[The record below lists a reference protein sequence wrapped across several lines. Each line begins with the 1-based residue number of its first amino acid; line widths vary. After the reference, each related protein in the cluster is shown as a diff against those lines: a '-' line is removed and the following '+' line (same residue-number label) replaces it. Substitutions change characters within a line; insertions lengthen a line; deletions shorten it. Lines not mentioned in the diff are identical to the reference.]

1 MTDDKKRELFPYF
14 AYIYSQ
20 QLNPER
26 YGQVESIEDWTNL
39 IQSNQDDIEKI
50 TQAAEQ
56 LSDEEWDALDQQ
68 YTEQAKASEDQQVI
82 SAKKGAKLM
91 KLKKGAKKC
100 KCGCDMI
107 TAKADGGKLVSKC
120 ACGCDVKKKEK
131 GGEINKK
138 IDRVKVAINKKQ
150 TGGDINQPNKI
161 VAKKGA
167 KLKPK
172 MQTGGKYN
180 ESESAKKPTDRI
192 GKHKLGGSIQ
202 KFWGGGPTSS
212 LIGWNKDNIHA
223 KPIPKT
229 TPNHSDYVEGEYGG
243 YYGGYPTSVATSVMN
258 GSLAAPIMYLA
269 NRAARGF
276 NRLTD
281 EAAEELARDYGAAQ
295 SKPSVKAPVSNPR
308 ANPAYAAQVFSP
320 DYIDRIAKAH
330 VTGQPV
336 TLPEVTA
343 PKSNTSAGKAQGQS
357 SGTTQTKPSYNTNT
371 LWGWMKSTGYGDAS
385 FSGRRDLWNKFYGS
399 GTTSAQGYTGTADQN
414 AKLLEALKKAN
425 TMGTTVEK
433 AASYTNLAPIKA
445 SPIKS
450 FDPKK
455 KLESKPVPAKES
467 KPTK

>member
-20 QLNPER
+20 QLNPEK

-68 YTEQAKASEDQQVI
+68 YTEQSKASEDQQVI

-150 TGGDINQPNKI
+150 TGGNINQPNKV
-161 VAKKGA
+161 VAKKGT

-180 ESESAKKPTDRI
+180 ESEHATLIEKYRNKKTSTPELRRLQELNRISGHHDDGWEPKKAKPETKKPEPTKKPKTEPAKKPTDRI

-202 KFWGGGPTSS
+202 KFLPGGSVRS
-212 LIGWNKDNIHA
+212 YDYDWSQSMFNRN
-223 KPIPKT
+223 
-229 TPNHSDYVEGEYGG
+229 TPVS
-243 YYGGYPTSVATSVMN
+243 
-258 GSLAAPIMYLA
+258 AAP
-269 NRAARGF
+269 R
-276 NRLTD
+276 
-281 EAAEELARDYGAAQ
+281 
-295 SKPSVKAPVSNPR
+295 VNPN
-308 ANPAYAAQVFSP
+308 ANPSYAAQVFSP
-320 DYIDRIAKAH
+320 SAIAQ
-330 VTGQPV
+330 GFFPV
-336 TLPEVTA
+336 KTA
-343 PKSNTSAGKAQGQS
+343 PSPSTVVPRPLSTPTTPTVATPVSTPSTPAAPATPT
-357 SGTTQTKPSYNTNT
+357 TTQTKPSYNTNT

-425 TMGTTVEK
+425 TMGTNVEK

>member
-138 IDRVKVAINKKQ
+138 IDKVKVSINKKQ
-150 TGGDINQPNKI
+150 TGGDINQPNKV

-180 ESESAKKPTDRI
+180 EPAKKPTDRI

-202 KFWGGGPTSS
+202 KFWGGGPSSS
-212 LIGWNKDNIHA
+212 LIYWNKDNIHA
-223 KPIPKT
+223 DPPKT
-229 TPNHSDYVEGEYGG
+229 TPNYSEGG
-243 YYGGYPTSVATSVMN
+243 YGHDIVTSA
-258 GSLAAPIMYLA
+258 LAGFPIAPFNYLLA
-269 NRAARGF
+269 RAARSYITGPD
-276 NRLTD
+276 TP
-281 EAAEELARDYGAAQ
+281 A
-295 SKPSVKAPVSNPR
+295 PAPVPNPR

-320 DYIDRIAKAH
+320 EYIDRMIKAQ

-336 TLPEVTA
+336 MLPEVVVTA
-343 PKSNTSAGKAQGQS
+343 PRINNQPAPA
-357 SGTTQTKPSYNTNT
+357 YDTNT

-385 FSGRRDLWNKFYGS
+385 FAGRRDLWNKFYGS
-399 GTTSAQGYTGTADQN
+399 GTTSATGYTGTADQN
-414 AKLLEALKKAN
+414 AKLLDALKKAN
-425 TMGTTVEK
+425 SMGVSTEK
-433 AASYTNLAPIKA
+433 AANLTNMPLLKAPPIKG
-445 SPIKS
+445 

-467 KPTK
+467 KPTN

>member
-138 IDRVKVAINKKQ
+138 IDKVKVSINKKQ
-150 TGGDINQPNKI
+150 TGGDINQPNKV

-180 ESESAKKPTDRI
+180 ESSKKPTDRI

-202 KFWGGGPTSS
+202 
-212 LIGWNKDNIHA
+212 
-223 KPIPKT
+223 
-229 TPNHSDYVEGEYGG
+229 YV
-243 YYGGYPTSVATSVMN
+243 
-258 GSLAAPIMYLA
+258 
-269 NRAARGF
+269 
-276 NRLTD
+276 
-281 EAAEELARDYGAAQ
+281 
-295 SKPSVKAPVSNPR
+295 
-308 ANPAYAAQVFSP
+308 
-320 DYIDRIAKAH
+320 
-330 VTGQPV
+330 
-336 TLPEVTA
+336 
-343 PKSNTSAGKAQGQS
+343 
-357 SGTTQTKPSYNTNT
+357 
-371 LWGWMKSTGYGDAS
+371 
-385 FSGRRDLWNKFYGS
+385 
-399 GTTSAQGYTGTADQN
+399 
-414 AKLLEALKKAN
+414 
-425 TMGTTVEK
+425 
-433 AASYTNLAPIKA
+433 
-445 SPIKS
+445 
-450 FDPKK
+450 
-455 KLESKPVPAKES
+455 
-467 KPTK
+467 

>member
-20 QLNPER
+20 QLNPEK

-39 IQSNQDDIEKI
+39 IQSNQADIEKI

-68 YTEQAKASEDQQVI
+68 YTEQSKASEDQQVI

-150 TGGDINQPNKI
+150 TGGDINQPNKV
-161 VAKKGA
+161 VAKKGT

-180 ESESAKKPTDRI
+180 ESEHATLIEKYRNKKTSTPELRRLQELNRISGHHDDGWEPKKAKPETKKPEPTKKPKTEPAKKPTDRI

-202 KFWGGGPTSS
+202 KFLPGGSVRS
-212 LIGWNKDNIHA
+212 YDYDWNQSMFNRN
-223 KPIPKT
+223 
-229 TPNHSDYVEGEYGG
+229 TPVS
-243 YYGGYPTSVATSVMN
+243 
-258 GSLAAPIMYLA
+258 AAP
-269 NRAARGF
+269 R
-276 NRLTD
+276 
-281 EAAEELARDYGAAQ
+281 
-295 SKPSVKAPVSNPR
+295 VSHN

-320 DYIDRIAKAH
+320 DHINRIARAQ

-336 TLPEVTA
+336 MLPGVEVTA
-343 PKSNTSAGKAQGQS
+343 PKSNTPAGTAQS
-357 SGTTQTKPSYNTNT
+357 KPSYDTNT

-425 TMGTTVEK
+425 TMGVNTEK
-433 AASYTNLAPIKA
+433 AANLTNLTPLKAPSIKA
-445 SPIKS
+445 NV
-450 FDPKK
+450 PKK
-455 KLESKPVPAKES
+455 PEVNKPEVK
-467 KPTK
+467 KPETKK

>member
-150 TGGDINQPNKI
+150 NGGDINQPNKV
-161 VAKKGA
+161 VAKKGT
-167 KLKPK
+167 KFKPK
-172 MQTGGKYN
+172 I
-180 ESESAKKPTDRI
+180 EPAKKPTDRI

-202 KFWGGGPTSS
+202 KFLPGGSVRS
-212 LIGWNKDNIHA
+212 Y
-223 KPIPKT
+223 
-229 TPNHSDYVEGEYGG
+229 DYDW
-243 YYGGYPTSVATSVMN
+243 SQS
-258 GSLAAPIMYLA
+258 I
-269 NRAARGF
+269 F
-276 NRLTD
+276 NRN
-281 EAAEELARDYGAAQ
+281 
-295 SKPSVKAPVSNPR
+295 KPVSAAPVSAAPVHKPR
-308 ANPAYAAQVFSP
+308 ANPSYDPRVNPAYAAQVFSP
-320 DYIDRIAKAH
+320 EYIDRMIKAQF
-330 VTGQPV
+330 TGQPV
-336 TLPEVTA
+336 STPSTPAA
-343 PKSNTSAGKAQGQS
+343 PATPT
-357 SGTTQTKPSYNTNT
+357 TTQTKPSYDTNT
-371 LWGWMKSTGYGDAS
+371 LWGWMKSTGYGDGDAS
-385 FSGRRDLWNKFYGS
+385 FRGRRDLWNKFYGS
-399 GTTSAQGYTGTADQN
+399 GTTAATGYTGTANQN
-414 AKLLEALKKAN
+414 ARLLDALKKAN
-425 TMGTTVEK
+425 TMGVSTEK
-433 AASYTNLAPIKA
+433 AANLTNLTLLKAPPIK
-445 SPIKS
+445 P
-450 FDPKK
+450 FDPHK

-467 KPTK
+467 KPTE

>member
-1 MTDDKKRELFPYF
+1 MTDEKKRELFPYF

-39 IQSNQDDIEKI
+39 IQSNQADIEKI

-68 YTEQAKASEDQQVI
+68 YTEQSKASEDQQVI

-138 IDRVKVAINKKQ
+138 IDKVKVAINKKQ
-150 TGGDINQPNKI
+150 TGGDINQPNKV
-161 VAKKGA
+161 VAKKGT
-167 KLKPK
+167 KFKPK

-180 ESESAKKPTDRI
+180 ESSKKPTDRI

-202 KFWGGGPTSS
+202 KFLPGGSIRS
-212 LIGWNKDNIHA
+212 YDYDWNQSMFNKN
-223 KPIPKT
+223 KPI
-229 TPNHSDYVEGEYGG
+229 S
-243 YYGGYPTSVATSVMN
+243 
-258 GSLAAPIMYLA
+258 AAPVA
-269 NRAARGF
+269 
-276 NRLTD
+276 
-281 EAAEELARDYGAAQ
+281 
-295 SKPSVKAPVSNPR
+295 NPR

-320 DYIDRIAKAH
+320 DYIDRIARAQ

-336 TLPEVTA
+336 MLPGVEITA
-343 PKSNTSAGKAQGQS
+343 PSKPSQS
-357 SGTTQTKPSYNTNT
+357 KPSYDTNT

-385 FSGRRDLWNKFYGS
+385 FGGRRDLWNKFYGS

-425 TMGTTVEK
+425 AMGLSTEE
-433 AASYTNLAPIKA
+433 AANLTNLTLLKAPPIKG
-445 SPIKS
+445 

-467 KPTK
+467 KPTN

>member
-138 IDRVKVAINKKQ
+138 IDKVKVSINKKQ
-150 TGGDINQPNKI
+150 TGGDINQPNKV

-180 ESESAKKPTDRI
+180 ESEHATLIEKYRNKKTSTPELRRLQELNRISGHHDDGWEPKKAKPEAKKPEPTKKPKTEPAKKPTDRI
-192 GKHKLGGSIQ
+192 GKHKLGGSIIK
-202 KFWGGGPTSS
+202 KFLPGGQITSYDYD
-212 LIGWNKDNIHA
+212 WNQSI
-223 KPIPKT
+223 
-229 TPNHSDYVEGEYGG
+229 
-243 YYGGYPTSVATSVMN
+243 
-258 GSLAAPIMYLA
+258 
-269 NRAARGF
+269 F
-276 NRLTD
+276 NRDRT
-281 EAAEELARDYGAAQ
+281 
-295 SKPSVKAPVSNPR
+295 KAPSTVPNPR
-308 ANPAYAAQVFSP
+308 ANPAYAAQVFSS
-320 DYIDRIAKAH
+320 DYINRMLKAQF
-330 VTGQPV
+330 TGQPV
-336 TLPEVTA
+336 MLPEVVVTA
-343 PKSNTSAGKAQGQS
+343 PRINN
-357 SGTTQTKPSYNTNT
+357 KPAPAYDTNT

-385 FSGRRDLWNKFYGS
+385 FAGRKDLWNKFYGS
-399 GTTSAQGYTGTADQN
+399 RTTGAQAYTGTASQN
-414 AKLLEALKKAN
+414 AKLLDALKKAN
-425 TMGTTVEK
+425 AMGVSTEK
-433 AASYTNLAPIKA
+433 AASLTNAPLLKAPDIKLNV
-445 SPIKS
+445 PN
-450 FDPKK
+450 PN
-455 KLESKPVPAKES
+455 KPEIRN
-467 KPTK
+467 

>member
-26 YGQVESIEDWTNL
+26 YGEVESIEDWTNL

-68 YTEQAKASEDQQVI
+68 YTEQSKASEDQQVI

-138 IDRVKVAINKKQ
+138 IDKVKVSINKKQ
-150 TGGDINQPNKI
+150 TGGDINQPNKV
-161 VAKKGA
+161 VAKKGT
-167 KLKPK
+167 KFKPK

-180 ESESAKKPTDRI
+180 ESEHATLIEKYRNKKTSTPELRRLQELNRISGHHDDGWEPKKAKPEAKKPEPTKKPKTEPAKKPTDRI

-202 KFWGGGPTSS
+202 KFLPGGSVRS
-212 LIGWNKDNIHA
+212 YDYDWNQSMFNRN
-223 KPIPKT
+223 
-229 TPNHSDYVEGEYGG
+229 TPVS
-243 YYGGYPTSVATSVMN
+243 
-258 GSLAAPIMYLA
+258 AAP
-269 NRAARGF
+269 R
-276 NRLTD
+276 
-281 EAAEELARDYGAAQ
+281 
-295 SKPSVKAPVSNPR
+295 VNPN
-308 ANPAYAAQVFSP
+308 ANPSYAAQVFSP
-320 DYIDRIAKAH
+320 DHINRIARAQ

-336 TLPEVTA
+336 MLPGVEVTA
-343 PKSNTSAGKAQGQS
+343 PSKPSQS
-357 SGTTQTKPSYNTNT
+357 KPSYDTNT

-385 FSGRRDLWNKFYGS
+385 FGGRRDLWNKFYGS

-445 SPIKS
+445 SPIKG